1 MILKMNEGK
10 FIKEITEVVALLLKF
25 RTMADKSDKRILR
38 DVIRA
43 IVKELTR
50 V

>member
-1 MILKMNEGK
+1 MNDDK
-10 FIKEITEVVALLLKF
+10 FIKEIVEVIALLLKF
-25 RTMADKSDKRILR
+25 RKTADKSDKRILR

>member
-1 MILKMNEGK
+1 MNDDK
-10 FIKEITEVVALLLKF
+10 FKARIIEVVALLLKQ
-25 RTMADKSDKRILR
+25 RKTADKSDQRIIR
-38 DVIRA
+38 DTIRA

>member
-1 MILKMNEGK
+1 MNDDK
-10 FIKEITEVVALLLKF
+10 FKERIIEAVALLLKL
-25 RTMADKSDKRILR
+25 RKTADKSDKRILR
-38 DVIRA
+38 DTIRA

>member
-1 MILKMNEGK
+1 MNDEK
-10 FIKEITEVVALLLKF
+10 FTLRIIEVLSYLYRF
-25 RTMADKSDKRILR
+25 RKTADKSDKRILR
-38 DVIRA
+38 DTIRA

>member
-1 MILKMNEGK
+1 MDDSK
-10 FIKEITEVVALLLKF
+10 FQKRLIEVVGWLLRF
-25 RTMADKSDKRILR
+25 RAITDKSDKRIAR
-38 DVIRA
+38 DTIRA

>member
-1 MILKMNEGK
+1 MNDAK
-10 FIKEITEVVALLLKF
+10 FIQRIIEVVRLLLDF
-25 RTMADKSDKRILR
+25 RKMSVNSDKRILR
-38 DVIRA
+38 DTIRA

>member
-1 MILKMNEGK
+1 MNEEK
-10 FIKEITEVVALLLKF
+10 FIKEIVEMVALLLKF
-25 RTMADKSDKRILR
+25 RKTADKSDKRILR

-43 IVKELTR
+43 IIKELTR

>member
-1 MILKMNEGK
+1 MNDDK
-10 FIKEITEVVALLLKF
+10 FKKEITEVVALLLRF
-25 RTMADKSDKRILR
+25 RAMTDKSDKRILR

>member
-1 MILKMNEGK
+1 MNEDNFK
-10 FIKEITEVVALLLKF
+10 KKIIETVALLLRF
-25 RTMADKSDKRILR
+25 RQEESQSDRRILR
-38 DVIRA
+38 DTIRA

>member
-1 MILKMNEGK
+1 MSEEKFKLK
-10 FIKEITEVVALLLKF
+10 IVEVVALLLDF
-25 RTMADKSDKRILR
+25 RKTADISDKRIKR
-38 DVIRA
+38 DIIRA